1 MKGEKIDAG
10 CQFCIQWGEGHMEK
24 VIIFDLDGTLI
35 NSLGDIHAALN
46 KVLRMRGAT
55 PLDLTTV
62 RGFIGMGSKNLVMR
76 ALIAQNLPNDAAS
89 LAAGLDDFLSIYS
102 AGAAELTYVFEGAK
116 DALIHLCEQNIRLG
130 ICTNKPLQPTKIV
143 LDQFGLSGF
152 FDHITC
158 GDQLS
163 SRKPNPDMLYHVMA
177 ALGTDSCLFV
187 GDSEVDRQTAAAAHQ
202 PFALFTE
209 GYRKT
214 SIEVLAPEYCFEDF
228 ARLPAIAEA
237 AFCA

>member
-1 MKGEKIDAG
+1 
-10 CQFCIQWGEGHMEK
+10 MEK

-35 NSLGDIHAALN
+35 NSLGDIHVALN
-46 KVLRMRGAT
+46 KVLRMRGAA

-76 ALIAQNLPNDAAS
+76 ALTAQNLPNDAAS
-89 LAAGLDDFLSIYS
+89 LAAGLNDLLDIYS
-102 AGAAELTYVFEGAK
+102 AGAAELTHVFEGAR

-130 ICTNKPLQPTKIV
+130 ICTNKPLRPTKIV
-143 LDQFGLSGF
+143 LDRFGLSDF
-152 FDHITC
+152 FHHITC

-163 SRKPNPDMLYHVMA
+163 SRKPNPEMLYHVMA

-187 GDSEVDRQTAAAAHQ
+187 GDSEVDRHTAAAAHQ
-202 PFALFTE
+202 PFALFTK

-214 SIEVLAPEYCFEDF
+214 SIEVLAPEYYFEDF
-228 ARLPAIAEA
+228 AHLPAIAEA

>member
-1 MKGEKIDAG
+1 
-10 CQFCIQWGEGHMEK
+10 MEK

-76 ALIAQNLPNDAAS
+76 ALTTQNLPNDAAS
-89 LAAGLDDFLSIYS
+89 LAAGLNDFLSTYS
-102 AGAAELTYVFEGAK
+102 TGAAELTYVFEGAK
-116 DALIHLCEQNIRLG
+116 DALVHLFKQNIRLG

-143 LDQFGLSGF
+143 LDKFGLSEF
-152 FDHITC
+152 FHHITC
-158 GDQLS
+158 GDQLA
-163 SRKPNPDMLYHVMA
+163 SRKPNPEMLYHEMA

>member
-1 MKGEKIDAG
+1 
-10 CQFCIQWGEGHMEK
+10 MEK

-35 NSLGDIHAALN
+35 NSLDDIHVALN
-46 KVLRMRGAT
+46 KVIRMRGAA

-62 RGFIGMGSKNLVMR
+62 RGFIGMGSRNLVTR
-76 ALIAQNLPNDAAS
+76 ALTAQNLPNDAAS
-89 LAAGLDDFLSIYS
+89 LNAGLNDFLDIYS
-102 AGAAELTYVFEGAK
+102 AGAAELTHVFEGAR

-143 LDQFGLSGF
+143 LDRFGLSDF
-152 FDHITC
+152 FDNIIC

-163 SRKPNPDMLYHVMA
+163 SRKPNPEMLYHVMA
-177 ALGTDSCLFV
+177 ALGTDSCLYV

-202 PFALFTE
+202 PFALFTK

-214 SIEVLAPEYCFEDF
+214 SIEALAPEYYFDDF
-228 ARLPAIAEA
+228 AHLPAIAEA

>member
-1 MKGEKIDAG
+1 
-10 CQFCIQWGEGHMEK
+10 MEK

-46 KVLRMRGAT
+46 KVLTMRGAT

-76 ALIAQNLPNDAAS
+76 TLKAQNLPNDAAS
-89 LAAGLDDFLSIYS
+89 LAAGLHDFLSIYS
-102 AGAAELTYVFEGAK
+102 AGVAELTYVFEGVK
-116 DALIHLCEQNIRLG
+116 DALIHLCKQNIRLG

-143 LDQFGLSGF
+143 LDQFGLSDF
-152 FDHITC
+152 FHHITC

-163 SRKPNPDMLYHVMA
+163 SRKPNPEMLYHVMA

-187 GDSEVDRQTAAAAHQ
+187 GDSEVDRHTATAACQ
-202 PFALFTE
+202 PFALFTK

-214 SIEVLAPEYCFEDF
+214 SIEALSPEYYFEEF
-228 ARLPAIAEA
+228 SLLPAIAEA
-237 AFCA
+237 AFCAQKLKTNK